1 MQAIERG
8 ESPPPYFGIGFDGLP
23 PFFAVFT
30 PRRWELGSRLRQ
42 AGPLTIAELA
52 RRVHRNDK
60 NVHEDIVAP
69 MQPLQGSKLSNTSA

>member
-1 MQAIERG
+1 MHAIERG
-8 ESPPPYFGIGFDGLP
+8 ESPPPYFGIGFDWLP
-23 PFFAVFT
+23 QFFAVFT

-52 RRVHRNDK
+52 RQVHRDDK
-60 NVHEDIVAP
+60 NVHEDIVAL